1 MKNILIVLVFS
12 FSQVSV
18 ASNLGL
24 GLSAESGDNFI
35 YFPIVLSDSIRL
47 EPFFGYSDDG
57 EESISGVDESYSK
70 NSYKSKSFGAGLF
83 KYSKLNDN
91 VHSYFGGRIAY
102 IETERKTEISISLG
116 ENLIYESLDGYSIS
130 PTIGIEYRFA
140 NGFSTAVEAEWYYN
154 RLEGQSTG
162 KLDLS
167 EISETSRERSGTG
180 TKFLIRYVF

>member
-70 NSYKSKSFGAGLF
+70 NSYK
-83 KYSKLNDN
+83 
-91 VHSYFGGRIAY
+91 
-102 IETERKTEISISLG
+102 
-116 ENLIYESLDGYSIS
+116 
-130 PTIGIEYRFA
+130 
-140 NGFSTAVEAEWYYN
+140 
-154 RLEGQSTG
+154 
-162 KLDLS
+162 
-167 EISETSRERSGTG
+167 
-180 TKFLIRYVF
+180 